1 MYFAR
6 DSDVVPSRARDR
18 PWASPDERRHIAT
31 RSRRRPHA
39 WASSTTSSA
48 RARDARA
55 ERTRRH
61 SSGHDDV
68 SCAFFTHLF
77 AFLDIALVVVVTTA
91 GKPPFLRGSL
101 FAHREKFRR
110 GRPRQEGLLEVCDS
124 SLHLK
129 PRAEIDPLRR
139 RLRRRGE
146 TIDARARAGRG
157 IHRRTARQNS
167 QSIVTER
174 TRSIL
179 THLDA
184 RL

>member
-1 MYFAR
+1 MITHT
-6 DSDVVPSRARDR
+6 SDVVPSRARDR
-18 PWASPDERRHIAT
+18 PWASPDGWRHIAT

-77 AFLDIALVVVVTTA
+77 AFLDIALVVVVKKA

-124 SLHLK
+124 SLPL
-129 PRAEIDPLRR
+129 AETTPCGDDYADEGRR
-139 RLRRRGE
+139 STR
-146 TIDARARAGRG
+146 ARARDAAYIDAPRAKTLKVSSPSA
-157 IHRRTARQNS
+157 HARF
-167 QSIVTER
+167 
-174 TRSIL
+174 
-179 THLDA
+179 
-184 RL
+184 

>member
-1 MYFAR
+1 
-6 DSDVVPSRARDR
+6 VVKK
-18 PWASPDERRHIAT
+18 
-31 RSRRRPHA
+31 
-39 WASSTTSSA
+39 
-48 RARDARA
+48 
-55 ERTRRH
+55 
-61 SSGHDDV
+61 
-68 SCAFFTHLF
+68 
-77 AFLDIALVVVVTTA
+77 A